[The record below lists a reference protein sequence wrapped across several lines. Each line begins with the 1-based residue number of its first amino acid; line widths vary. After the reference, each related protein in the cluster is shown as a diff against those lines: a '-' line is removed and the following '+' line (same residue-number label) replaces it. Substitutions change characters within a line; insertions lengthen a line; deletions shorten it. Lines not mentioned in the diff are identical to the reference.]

1 MAVLNLAWKSLLNRR
16 FTAMITVLSI
26 ALSVTLLVGVER
38 VRTETRQSFANTI
51 SGTDL
56 IVGARSGAV
65 QLLLY
70 SVFRIGDATNNISW
84 KSYQDI
90 AAHPKVA
97 WTIPISL
104 GDSHRGFRVLG
115 TTAEY
120 FAHYRFARG
129 RQLLFDQ
136 GVAFADLYDAVL
148 GAEVADALGYR
159 LGDAIVVAHGAGDV
173 SFARHEDKPFRVAGI
188 LERTGTPVDR
198 TVHVSLEA
206 IEAIHMGWRNGA
218 PLRGSTHAAGDTPAL
233 DLTPKA
239 ITAVL
244 VGLKSRVAVFQ
255 VQRFI
260 NDYPD
265 EPLSAVLPGV
275 ALSQLWDLIGVAE
288 NALLMVSAFV
298 VVVGLFGMLTALL
311 TSLNERRREMAI
323 LRSVGARPGHV
334 FALIMGEAVFLTLL
348 GILAGLL
355 LLYAILMVAQPLMES
370 RLGIFIAIGAPSV
383 HELSLLGAVFAAGLA
398 AGVVPAFRAYRLSL
412 TDGLSVK
419 L

>member
-1 MAVLNLAWKSLLNRR
+1 
-16 FTAMITVLSI
+16 
-26 ALSVTLLVGVER
+26 
-38 VRTETRQSFANTI
+38 
-51 SGTDL
+51 
-56 IVGARSGAV
+56 
-65 QLLLY
+65 
-70 SVFRIGDATNNISW
+70 
-84 KSYQDI
+84 
-90 AAHPKVA
+90 
-97 WTIPISL
+97 
-104 GDSHRGFRVLG
+104 
-115 TTAEY
+115 
-120 FAHYRFARG
+120 
-129 RQLLFDQ
+129 
-136 GVAFADLYDAVL
+136 
-148 GAEVADALGYR
+148 
-159 LGDAIVVAHGAGDV
+159 
-173 SFARHEDKPFRVAGI
+173 
-188 LERTGTPVDR
+188 
-198 TVHVSLEA
+198 
-206 IEAIHMGWRNGA
+206 
-218 PLRGSTHAAGDTPAL
+218 L

-323 LRSVGARPGHV
+323 LRSVGARPAHV

-355 LLYAILMVAQPLMES
+355 LLYDILMVAQPLMES